1 MTQQERKELLELYKD
16 LRVSDVRDGMDW
28 CGMQHYGSMTTDVR
42 PLFRTHAVGI
52 SRTAR
57 YLPYQGPNID
67 IRGDEYTAWV
77 KEYYKNICHYPW
89 NDVED
94 GDFIVIDASGVN
106 SGLLGSA
113 NSLVGISK
121 GARGFVTNGAVRD
134 TDELILEKVP
144 VWTKTITQC
153 MVQVRLKLHEKNVPV
168 AVNGVAVYP
177 GDVVVADG
185 DGVIVVP
192 QQIAFDVAKYA
203 HQERNND
210 RIERKKLYGLAG
222 LQPDNSVL

>member
-1 MTQQERKELLELYKD
+1 MTKQERKDLLELYKD

-28 CGMQHYGSMTTDVR
+28 CGMHHYGSMTPDVR
-42 PLFRTHAVGI
+42 PLFRTRAVGI
-52 SRTAR
+52 AFTAR
-57 YLPYQGPNID
+57 YLPYQGPGVTL
-67 IRGDEYTAWV
+67 RGDEYTEWAMD
-77 KEYYKNICHYPW
+77 YYKNVCHFPW

-106 SGLLGSA
+106 SGLLGSS

-121 GARGFVTNGAVRD
+121 GARGYVTNGGVRD

-144 VWTKTITQC
+144 VWTRMISQS
-153 MVQVRLKLHEKNVPV
+153 MVQLRLKLHEKNVPV

-177 GDVVVADG
+177 GDIVVADG

-192 QQIAFDVAKYA
+192 QKIAWDVAKYA
-203 HQERNND
+203 HQELKKDKVD
-210 RIERKKLYGLAG
+210 RRRLYNLVGLEE
-222 LQPDNSVL
+222 DDTVR